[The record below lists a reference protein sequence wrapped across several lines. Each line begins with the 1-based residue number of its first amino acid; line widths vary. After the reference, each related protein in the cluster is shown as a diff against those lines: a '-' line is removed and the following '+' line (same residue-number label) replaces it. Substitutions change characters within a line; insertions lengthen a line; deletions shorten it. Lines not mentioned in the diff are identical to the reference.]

1 MYNYYN
7 KDLYTADDVT
17 MMIDDWFFDNADMED
32 VYGELVLDGAPY
44 YDDGCWQQLAHD
56 DKCDY
61 LLIAD
66 AEGNIQIEYLGT
78 H

>member
-1 MYNYYN
+1 MYRYN
-7 KDLYTADDVT
+7 KELYTADDVT
-17 MMIDDWFFDNADMED
+17 MMVNDWCFDHAGMED
-32 VYGELVLDGAPY
+32 EYGELVLDGDPY
-44 YDDGCWQQLAHD
+44 YDDGCWQQNAHD

-78 H
+78 R